1 MNIKELCNELN
12 VSRATIYRRIEKA
25 GITINRDTNGDLTPE
40 TVAVLGNLFD
50 ALNASSVAAVQGEP
64 LDTVNQDSQGE
75 SAITSTSNVADQNE
89 STGKVV
95 ADTASED
102 TVGTTSSP
110 ASVDTSTPSAMP
122 DRLRELESECAR
134 LTIERDA
141 ARREAEIWREQAQQW
156 REQATRSDARFDRL
170 LNAGTNTENQ
180 PPTFAERLRTLF
192 SRRGK

>member
-50 ALNASSVAAVQGEP
+50 ALNAASVAAVQGEP

-75 SAITSTSNVADQNE
+75 SAITPTAADQNE

-95 ADTASED
+95 ADTASEE
-102 TVGTTSSP
+102 TAGTTSSP

-170 LNAGTNTENQ
+170 LNAGTNAENQ
-180 PPTFAERLRTLF
+180 PPTFAEKLRGLF